1 MSSSGN
7 MTFKRFGR
15 SYHLCIDHAEDLR
28 RVLHLDEA
36 HWVATNAPIE
46 TLNCDPMFLGLVDT
60 DNDGRIGCDD
70 LKKAIRWLLDTLRD
84 RGDVTAGSQT
94 LKLDAINTDQ
104 QTGRWAHE
112 SAAKILTRLGKAD
125 ARRIALDQVNQ
136 IKTDIENTPIS
147 EMGVVFP
154 EAATDAEVQEFM
166 TDIVATV
173 GGAPHPSGRQG
184 VDQAQLDQ
192 FVAGARAFLEWQL
205 RGNISKNRSQTEIMP
220 LGAQTPEA
228 FALLVSVRDKIDQ
241 YFAQSEAVAFDPR
254 VAQHIGPC
262 DAEIANLDLT
272 TPAAIEE
279 FRRNAPL
286 AKPTPLR
293 VLSFDDQVNPY
304 YAPQLTDFLT
314 GFLKPLL
321 GQSTSSLSQEQW
333 QEVKERFTACEA
345 WMKAKP
351 DAKFELLD
359 SEKLRKYLDKKF
371 SDAVRLLIEKCR
383 ATAVELDRIR
393 GVEKLILYQ
402 VWILDLA
409 NNFVSF
415 PHLYDARRRALFEMG
430 TLVMDGRRFNFSVK
444 VNDRA
449 EHMRIAKTSSMYVLY
464 VQVASAPDKPKYEV
478 AVPVTAGGKGN
489 LCVGKRGVFYDLAG
503 QECDATVVEIIENP
517 ISISEALVSPFQRLG
532 RLLTGKIEA
541 ITSAGEKKLDTA
553 VGTAVAEA
561 QSSPQKPDGTAT
573 AAPSGQAIGGILM
586 GGGVAIAAL
595 GSAWAFIANQVSN
608 LHWYVVVVGVVCA
621 MLAVILP
628 TSILAFLK
636 LRRRELS
643 AILEGSG
650 WAINARM
657 RLTRRQG
664 RFFTQRPGYP
674 RHAKGVRRVSWW
686 LIAFVALGAAGLGL
700 KLHFL
705 QRSYRPLQTPSKSPT
720 TQVAPDT
727 SSDQP

>member
-7 MTFKRFGR
+7 ITFKRFGR
-15 SYHLCIDHAEDLR
+15 SYHFCIDHAEDLR
-28 RVLHLDEA
+28 RVLHLDAA

-70 LKKAIRWLLDTLRD
+70 LKKAIRWVLDTLRD
-84 RGDVTAGSQT
+84 CGDVTAGSQS

-112 SAAKILTRLGKAD
+112 SAANILTRLGKAD
-125 ARRIALDQVNQ
+125 ARRITLDQVNQ
-136 IKTDIENTPIS
+136 LKTDIENTPIS
-147 EMGVVFP
+147 EMGVVLP

-166 TDIVATV
+166 TDVVATV

-205 RGNISKNRSQTEIMP
+205 RGNISKNRSETEIMP
-220 LGAQTPEA
+220 LGTQTPEA
-228 FALLVSVRDKIDQ
+228 FALLASVRDKIDQ
-241 YFAQSEAVAFDPR
+241 HFAQCEAVAFDSR

-286 AKPTPLR
+286 AKPTPLQ

-321 GQSTSSLSQEQW
+321 GQSTASLSQEQW
-333 QEVKERFTACEA
+333 QEVKGRFTAYEA
-345 WMKAKP
+345 WMNAKP
-351 DAKFELLD
+351 EAKFELLD
-359 SEKLRKYLDKKF
+359 FEKLRKYLDKKF
-371 SDAVRLLIEKCR
+371 GDAVRLIIEKCR

-402 VWILDLA
+402 MWILDLA

-415 PHLYDARRRALFEMG
+415 PHLYDSRRRALFEMG

-517 ISISEALVSPFQRLG
+517 ISICEALVSPFQRLG

-541 ITSAGEKKLDTA
+541 ISSAGEKKLDTA
-553 VGTAVAEA
+553 V
-561 QSSPQKPDGTAT
+561 GTAT

-608 LHWYVVVVGVVCA
+608 LQWYVVVIGVVCA

-664 RFFTQRPGYP
+664 RFFTQRPSYP
-674 RHAKGVRRVSWW
+674 RHAKGVRRVNWW
-686 LIAFVALGAAGLGL
+686 LIAFVVLGAAGLGL
-700 KLHFL
+700 IQHFL
-705 QRSYRPLQTPSKSPT
+705 QRADRPPQAPSQSPA

-727 SSDQP
+727 SSQQP

>member
-1 MSSSGN
+1 

-15 SYHLCIDHAEDLR
+15 SYHLCIDDAECLR

-70 LKKAIRWLLDTLRD
+70 LKNAIRWLLDTLRD
-84 RGDVTAGSQT
+84 HGDVTAGSQT
-94 LKLDAINTDQ
+94 LKLDAIDTDQ
-104 QTGRWAHE
+104 QAGRWAHE

-147 EMGVVFP
+147 EMGVVLP
-154 EAATDAEVQEFM
+154 DAATDAEVQEFM

-192 FVAGARAFLEWQL
+192 FVAGARTFLEWQL

-220 LGAQTPEA
+220 LGAQTTEA
-228 FALLVSVRDKIDQ
+228 FALLASVRDKIDQ
-241 YFAQSEAVAFDPR
+241 YFAQCEAVAFDPR

-262 DAEIANLDLT
+262 DAEIANLDVT

-333 QEVKERFTACEA
+333 QEVKERFTAYEA
-345 WMKAKP
+345 WMNAKP

-371 SDAVRLLIEKCR
+371 GDAVRLLIEKCR

-444 VNDRA
+444 VNDRV

-489 LCVGKRGVFYDLAG
+489 LCVGKRGVFYDIAG

-608 LHWYVVVVGVVCA
+608 LRWYVVVIGVVCA

-664 RFFTQRPGYP
+664 RFFTQRPSYP

-686 LIAFVALGAAGLGL
+686 LIAFVVLGAAGLGL

-705 QRSYRPLQTPSKSPT
+705 QRSDRPPQTPSKSPT

>member
-1 MSSSGN
+1 

-15 SYHLCIDHAEDLR
+15 SYHLCIDDAEDLR
-28 RVLHLDEA
+28 RVLNLDKA

-46 TLNCDPMFLGLVDT
+46 TLNCDPMLLSLVDT
-60 DNDGRIGCDD
+60 DNDGRIGCDE
-70 LKKAIRWLLDTLRD
+70 LIKAIRWLLDTLRD
-84 RGDVTAGSQT
+84 CGDVTTGSQT
-94 LKLDAINTDQ
+94 LKLDAINSDQ

-125 ARRIALDQVNQ
+125 AGRISLDQVNQ

-147 EMGVVFP
+147 ETGVVLP
-154 EAATDAEVQEFM
+154 DAATDAEVQEFM
-166 TDIVATV
+166 TNIVATV

-220 LGAQTPEA
+220 LGAQTPES
-228 FALLVSVRDKIDQ
+228 FALLASVRDKIDQ
-241 YFAQSEAVAFDPR
+241 YFAQCEAVAFDPR

-293 VLSFDDQVNPY
+293 VLSSDDQVNPY

-333 QEVKERFTACEA
+333 QEVKERFTAYEA
-345 WMKAKP
+345 WMNAKP

-371 SDAVRLLIEKCR
+371 SNAVRLLIEKCR
-383 ATAVELDRIR
+383 ATAVELDGIR
-393 GVEKLILYQ
+393 TVEKLILYQ

-464 VQVASAPDKPKYEV
+464 VQVASASDKLKYEV

-489 LCVGKRGVFYDLAG
+489 LCVGKRGVFYDITG

-517 ISISEALVSPFQRLG
+517 ISMSEALVSPFQRLG

-541 ITSAGEKKLDTA
+541 ITSAGEKKLDTS

-608 LHWYVVVVGVVCA
+608 LHWYVVVVGVVGA

-664 RFFTQRPGYP
+664 RFFTQRPSYP

-686 LIAFVALGAAGLGL
+686 LIAFVVLGAAGLGL
-700 KLHFL
+700 RLHFL
-705 QRSYRPLQTPSKSPT
+705 QRSDRPLQTPSKSPT

>member
-1 MSSSGN
+1 

-84 RGDVTAGSQT
+84 CGDVTTGSQT
-94 LKLDAINTDQ
+94 LKLDAINSDQ

-125 ARRIALDQVNQ
+125 AGRISLDQVNQ

-147 EMGVVFP
+147 EMGVVLP
-154 EAATDAEVQEFM
+154 DAATDAEVQEFM
-166 TDIVATV
+166 TNIVATV

-220 LGAQTPEA
+220 LGAQTPES
-228 FALLVSVRDKIDQ
+228 FALLASVRDKIDQ
-241 YFAQSEAVAFDPR
+241 YFAQCEAVAFDPR

-293 VLSFDDQVNPY
+293 VLSSDDQVNPY

-333 QEVKERFTACEA
+333 QEVKERFTAYEA
-345 WMKAKP
+345 WMNAKP

-371 SDAVRLLIEKCR
+371 SNAVRLLIEKCR

-393 GVEKLILYQ
+393 TVEKLILYQ

-449 EHMRIAKTSSMYVLY
+449 EHMRITKTSSMYVLY
-464 VQVASAPDKPKYEV
+464 VQVASASDKLKYEV

-489 LCVGKRGVFYDLAG
+489 LCVGKRGVFYDITG

-517 ISISEALVSPFQRLG
+517 ISMSEALVSPFQRLG

-541 ITSAGEKKLDTA
+541 ITSAGEKKLDTS

-573 AAPSGQAIGGILM
+573 AVPSGQAIGGILM

-608 LHWYVVVVGVVCA
+608 LHWSVVVVGVVGA

-664 RFFTQRPGYP
+664 RFFTQRPSYP

-686 LIAFVALGAAGLGL
+686 LIAFVVLGAAGLGL
-700 KLHFL
+700 RLHFL
-705 QRSYRPLQTPSKSPT
+705 QRSDRPLQTPSKSPT

>member
-1 MSSSGN
+1 

-28 RVLHLDEA
+28 RVLDLDEV

-46 TLNCDPMFLGLVDT
+46 ALNCDPMFLSLVDT

-94 LKLDAINTDQ
+94 LKLDAINTDR

-112 SAAKILTRLGKAD
+112 SAAKILARLGKAD

-147 EMGVVFP
+147 EMGVVLP
-154 EAATDAEVQEFM
+154 DAATDAEVQEFM

-205 RGNISKNRSQTEIMP
+205 RGNTSKNRSQTEIMP

-228 FALLVSVRDKIDQ
+228 FALLASVRDKIDQ
-241 YFAQSEAVAFDPR
+241 YFAQCEAVAFDPR

-345 WMKAKP
+345 WMNAKP

-359 SEKLRKYLDKKF
+359 SEKLRKYLDKRF
-371 SDAVRLLIEKCR
+371 SGAARLLIEKCR

-449 EHMRIAKTSSMYVLY
+449 KHMRIAKTSSMYVLY

-489 LCVGKRGVFYDLAG
+489 LCVGKRGVFYDIAG

-553 VGTAVAEA
+553 VDTAVAQA
-561 QSSPQKPDGTAT
+561 QSSPQKPGGTAT

-595 GSAWAFIANQVSN
+595 GSAWAFIANQVSE
-608 LHWYVVVVGVVCA
+608 LRWYVVVIGVACA

-664 RFFTQRPGYP
+664 RFFTQRPSYP
-674 RHAKGVRRVSWW
+674 GHAKGVRRVGWW
-686 LIAFVALGAAGLGL
+686 LIVFVVLVAAGLGL
-700 KLHFL
+700 KQHFL
-705 QRSYRPLQTPSKSPT
+705 QSRDRPPQTPSKSPT

>member
-7 MTFKRFGR
+7 ITFKRFGR

-28 RVLHLDEA
+28 RVLDLDKA

-46 TLNCDPMFLGLVDT
+46 TLNCDPVFLGLVDT

-70 LKKAIRWLLDTLRD
+70 LVKAIRWLLDTLRD
-84 RGDVTAGSQT
+84 CGDVTVGSQT
-94 LKLDAINTDQ
+94 LKLDAINTNH
-104 QTGRWAHE
+104 QTGRGAHE
-112 SAAKILTRLGKAD
+112 SAARILTRLGKAD
-125 ARRIALDQVNQ
+125 ARCITLDQVNQ

-147 EMGVVFP
+147 EMGVVLP

-166 TDIVATV
+166 TDVVATV
-173 GGAPHPSGRQG
+173 GGATHPSGRQG
-184 VDQAQLDQ
+184 VDQAQLDK

-205 RGNISKNRSQTEIMP
+205 SGNISKNRSETEIMP

-228 FALLVSVRDKIDQ
+228 FALLASVRDKIDQ
-241 YFAQSEAVAFDPR
+241 HFAQCEAVAFDPR

-333 QEVKERFTACEA
+333 QEVKERFTAYEA
-345 WMKAKP
+345 WMNAKP
-351 DAKFELLD
+351 EAKFELLD
-359 SEKLRKYLDKKF
+359 SEKLRKYLDNKF
-371 SDAVRLLIEKCR
+371 GDAVRLLIEKCR
-383 ATAVELDRIR
+383 ATAIELDRIR

-402 VWILDLA
+402 MWILDLA

-415 PHLYDARRRALFEMG
+415 PHLYDAGRRALFEMG

-489 LCVGKRGVFYDLAG
+489 LCVGKRGVFYDIAG

-541 ITSAGEKKLDTA
+541 ITSAGEKKLDTS
-553 VGTAVAEA
+553 VSTAVAAA
-561 QSSPQKPDGTAT
+561 QSSPQKPGGTAT

-595 GSAWAFIANQVSN
+595 GSAWAFIANQLSN
-608 LHWYVVVVGVVCA
+608 LHWYHVVVGVVCA

-664 RFFTQRPGYP
+664 RFFTQRPTYP
-674 RHAKGVRRVSWW
+674 RHAKGVRRVRWW
-686 LIAFVALGAAGLGL
+686 FIALVVLGAAGLGL
-700 KLHFL
+700 QQYFL
-705 QRSYRPLQTPSKSPT
+705 QRSDRAPQTPTKSPT